1 MANRKVK
8 IQSAPENISCGIS
21 YLLCYYYCSLDSPRN
36 PAKKEHLSH
45 TSSRKLWKK
54 YSSWK
59 LWGEIVVCYLELYTQ
74 QPEMRWEMMK
84 KIQIVFSPIFSKN
97 FSMELSYD
105 FFFSVVSKKYSP
117 FIFKTLKFKHLFIHT
132 IIIQTFFSI
141 LSFYSNFTHLQKNII
156 ILYIFLF
163 YFHSY
168 AVYIY
173 I

>member
-1 MANRKVK
+1 LANQKVK
-8 IQSAPENISCGIS
+8 NSVNTRKYIMWYFLSAV
-21 YLLCYYYCSLDSPRN
+21 LLLLFTWFTQKPS
-36 PAKKEHLSH
+36 KKEHLSH

-84 KIQIVFSPIFSKN
+84 KIQIVFSPIFSKI

-141 LSFYSNFTHLQKNII
+141 LSFYSNFTHLQKKYYYFIYFF
-156 ILYIFLF
+156 ILFSLLCC
-163 YFHSY
+163 
-168 AVYIY
+168 VYI
-173 I
+173 